1 MNWPSP
7 PAPSPALAQFQADF
21 VEALF
26 DPGRHNALTVQPG
39 FAVYRNTVVSG
50 CIDALAANFPCVA
63 RLVGEPWFRGVA
75 AEYLRRHP
83 PHDARLLLFGDHF
96 ADFLATFDPA
106 ARDLPYLA
114 DVARL
119 DRFWIEAHV
128 ADDAPTVDNAWL
140 AGMSPAELGST
151 RLAPHPSARWGWFG
165 QAPIYSIWQRNREM
179 REAPGVDVEANIALD
194 ELVWQAEGALLTRP
208 VDEVFWQRV
217 GRAHCAFL
225 DACAEGQLL
234 GEAAGAALVI
244 EPGADLAAMLA
255 QLLRA
260 GALTGSVCEEGAHI

>member
-1 MNWPSP
+1 MNRPTPRVPSQT
-7 PAPSPALAQFQADF
+7 LARFQADF

-26 DPGRHNALTVQPG
+26 DPGRHNALTIQPG

-63 RLVGEPWFRGVA
+63 RLVGEAWFRGVA
-75 AEYLRRHP
+75 AEYLGRHP
-83 PHDARLLLFGDHF
+83 PHDARLLLYGEHF
-96 ADFLATFDPA
+96 ADFLATFDPV

-128 ADDAPTVDNAWL
+128 ADDATTVDNAWL
-140 AGMSPAELGST
+140 ASLPLAALGSI
-151 RLAPHPSARWGWFG
+151 RLAPHPSARWGWFD
-165 QAPIYSIWQRNREM
+165 QAPIYSIWQRNREV
-179 REAPGVDVEANIALD
+179 RQADGVEFEASNALD

-208 VDEVFWQRV
+208 VDEVTWQRA

-225 DACAEGQLL
+225 DACAEGQWLS
-234 GEAAGAALVI
+234 EAAGAALII
-244 EPGADLAAMLA
+244 EPEAELAAMLA

-260 GALTGSVCEEGAHI
+260 GALTGP